1 MSGAITD
8 TVIRS
13 QGQNAALRT
22 LASERLFYVIAGSL
36 LLAATAVGFRGF
48 LAHGKGFGG
57 GEITRQIV
65 PLVVVHGMAM
75 FSWIVLFLLQSALI
89 VRGNPRLHMRIGVG
103 GGVLAGVMVPLGSVS
118 AILSARF
125 NPELYQFFGGPRF
138 FLAIML
144 GEMLCFGVLVGV
156 AIIHRR
162 RPEIH
167 RPMMLL
173 ASLMIISGSLG
184 RCPYIGEFA
193 IMPPLY
199 VLGPAL
205 ALGALFLILQW
216 GMTRTFNRWYAVGYA
231 ATVIASCILVVIG
244 HSAIWNQI
252 AGAILGS

>member
-8 TVIRS
+8 AVIRS
-13 QGQNAALRT
+13 QAQNTALRA
-22 LASERLFYVIAGSL
+22 LVYERLFYVIAGSL
-36 LLAATAVGFRGF
+36 MLVATAVGFRAF

-65 PLVVVHGMAM
+65 PWVVVHGLAM
-75 FSWIVLFLLQSALI
+75 FSWIVLFLVQSIFILN
-89 VRGNPRLHMRIGVG
+89 GNRRLHMRIGVVG
-103 GGVLAGVMVPLGSVS
+103 ALLAGVLVILGSAT
-118 AILSARF
+118 AILSTRY
-125 NPELYQFFGGPRF
+125 NPESYQFFGGPRF

-144 GEMLCFGVLVGV
+144 GEMLSFGVLVGV
-156 AIIHRR
+156 AIIYRR

-184 RCPYIGEFA
+184 RCPYIGQFA

-205 ALGALFLILQW
+205 ALGALFLVLQW
-216 GMTRTFNRWYAVGYA
+216 GMTRALNRWYAVGYSA
-231 ATVIASCILVVIG
+231 MVTASCIFIVIG
-244 HSAIWNQI
+244 HTAMWNQI
-252 AGAILGS
+252 AGAILRS

>member
-13 QGQNAALRT
+13 QEQSRALRA

-36 LLAATAVGFRGF
+36 MLVATAVGFRAF

-65 PLVVVHGMAM
+65 PLIVVHGLAM
-75 FSWIVLFLLQSALI
+75 FSWIGLFLVQSVLI
-89 VRGNPRLHMRIGVG
+89 LKGNPRLHMRVGVG
-103 GGVLAGVMVPLGSVS
+103 GAVLAGVMVPLGSVS
-118 AILSARF
+118 AILSARY
-125 NPELYQFFGGPRF
+125 NPELYQYFGGPRF

-144 GEMLCFGVLVGV
+144 GEMLCFGALVSV
-156 AIIHRR
+156 AVICRHH
-162 RPEIH
+162 PQIH

-184 RCPYIGEFA
+184 RCPYIGQFA

-199 VLGPAL
+199 ALGPAL
-205 ALGALFLILQW
+205 ALGALFLILQL
-216 GMTRTFNRWYAVGYA
+216 GMTRALNRPYAIGYA
-231 ATVIASCILVVIG
+231 AIVMASCLIIVIG
-244 HSAIWNQI
+244 HSPLWNRI
-252 AGAILGS
+252 AGAILA

>member
-13 QGQNAALRT
+13 QTQNAALRA
-22 LASERLFYVIAGSL
+22 LVSERLFYVIAGSIML
-36 LLAATAVGFRGF
+36 VATAVGFRAF

-65 PLVVVHGMAM
+65 PLVVIHGLAM

-89 VRGNPRLHMRIGVG
+89 LKGNPRLHMRIGVG
-103 GGVLAGVMVPLGSVS
+103 GAVLAGIMVPLGSVS
-118 AILSARF
+118 AILSARY
-125 NPELYQFFGGPRF
+125 NTELYQFFGGPRF

-144 GEMLCFGVLVGV
+144 GEMLSFGLLVGV
-156 AIIHRR
+156 SIVYRR

-184 RCPYIGEFA
+184 RCPYIGQFA

-205 ALGALFLILQW
+205 ALGALFLVLQW
-216 GMTRTFNRWYAVGYA
+216 GMTRAFNRWYAVGYSA
-231 ATVIASCILVVIG
+231 MVAASCIFIVIG
-244 HSAIWNQI
+244 HSAMWNQI
-252 AGAILGS
+252 AAAILLS

>member
-1 MSGAITD
+1 MAGAISQ

-13 QGQNAALRT
+13 QEQSATLRA
-22 LASERLFYVIAGSL
+22 LASERLFYVIAGSVML
-36 LLAATAVGFRGF
+36 VATAVGFRAF

-65 PLVVVHGMAM
+65 PLVVVHGLAM
-75 FSWIVLFLLQSALI
+75 FSWIVLFLVQSVFILK
-89 VRGNPRLHMRIGVG
+89 GNPRLHMRIGVG
-103 GGVLAGVMVPLGSVS
+103 GAVLAGVMVPLGSGS
-118 AILSARF
+118 AILSARY

-144 GEMLCFGVLVGV
+144 GEMVSFGVLVGV
-156 AIIHRR
+156 AVIYRR

-184 RCPYIGEFA
+184 RCPYIGQFA

-205 ALGALFLILQW
+205 ALAAVFLILQL
-216 GMTRTFNRWYAVGYA
+216 GMTRGLSRWYAFGYCA
-231 ATVIASCILVVIG
+231 MVIASVTFVGIG
-244 HSAIWNQI
+244 HSAFWNRI
-252 AGAILGS
+252 AGAILR

>member
-1 MSGAITD
+1 MSAISQ

-13 QGQNAALRT
+13 QEQSAALRT

-36 LLAATAVGFRGF
+36 MLVATAVGFRAF

-65 PLVVVHGMAM
+65 PLVVVHGLAM
-75 FSWIVLFLLQSALI
+75 FGWIVLFFVQSVFILK
-89 VRGNPRLHMRIGVG
+89 GNPRLHMRIGVG
-103 GGVLAGVMVPLGSVS
+103 GAVLAGVMVPLGSVS
-118 AILSARF
+118 AILSARY
-125 NPELYQFFGGPRF
+125 NPELYQFFDGPRF

-144 GEMLCFGVLVGV
+144 GEMLSFGALVGV
-156 AIIHRR
+156 AIIYRR

-184 RCPYIGEFA
+184 RCPYIGQFA

-205 ALGALFLILQW
+205 ALGALFLVLHW
-216 GMTRTFNRWYAVGYA
+216 GMTRALNRWYAVGYA
-231 ATVIASCILVVIG
+231 AMVAASCILIVIG
-244 HSAIWNQI
+244 HTAMWNQI
-252 AGAILGS
+252 AAAILRS